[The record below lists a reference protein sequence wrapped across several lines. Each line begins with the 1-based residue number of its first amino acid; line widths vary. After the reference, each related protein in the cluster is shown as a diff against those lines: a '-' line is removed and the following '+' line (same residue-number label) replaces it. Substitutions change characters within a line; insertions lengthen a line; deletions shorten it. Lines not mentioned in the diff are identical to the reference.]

1 MAQTTFQGSIFV
13 PGDITLSGAIVPGIA
28 RSSLVQDDL
37 QNYVIPFRDWRIADN
52 LSSLLPATAASD
64 DLGMDGETFGTE
76 TPFLVTSDAKATTV
90 TQYGRFQFAL
100 PPEYVSGQSVRI
112 QVKAGMKTTIS
123 DGTATVDFQVY
134 ESDDDGGVGAD
145 LCATA
150 AQSIN
155 SLTQAT
161 LNFDVTAT
169 SLAAGDLLDC
179 RMTVAITDSAT
190 STAVL
195 GKVSRC
201 SVLADIKG

>member
-76 TPFLVTSDAKATTV
+76 TPFLVTSGAKATTV

-161 LNFDVTAT
+161 LNFDITAT